1 MEKSYYFS
9 KNELVLLFG
18 TGNITEIY
26 GFQMPSESEFD
37 DNVFTMALYQLVK
50 RGCIEIVQEPEL
62 SKDMKWMMEVLR
74 TCKKVLSVVSAKGC
88 EQKCWYLAQSGAVVM
103 ELPILSEEVRVRL
116 ISQEKITEEI
126 FAEEIFAG
134 TDLTEKPLENEA
146 TGRKIE
152 NFQSSIKKEGEE
164 LLENLSINMD
174 TSQKDIL
181 EIEDANGIKN
191 IVSVWDVADMKVHA
205 LVERLVFY
213 EGSLG
218 YRVLVLKDESRQVV
232 FDSIEF
238 RKKLQ
243 ESLL

>member
-1 MEKSYYFS
+1 MSRYLYK
-9 KNELVLLFG
+9 KIQ
-18 TGNITEIY
+18 NISPESLN
-26 GFQMPSESEFD
+26 FQH
-37 DNVFTMALYQLVK
+37 
-50 RGCIEIVQEPEL
+50 
-62 SKDMKWMMEVLR
+62 
-74 TCKKVLSVVSAKGC
+74 
-88 EQKCWYLAQSGAVVM
+88 SG
-103 ELPILSEEVRVRL
+103 LKLTTL
-116 ISQEKITEEI
+116 
-126 FAEEIFAG
+126 G

>member
-1 MEKSYYFS
+1 M
-9 KNELVLLFG
+9 
-18 TGNITEIY
+18 
-26 GFQMPSESEFD
+26 
-37 DNVFTMALYQLVK
+37 
-50 RGCIEIVQEPEL
+50 
-62 SKDMKWMMEVLR
+62 R

>member
-1 MEKSYYFS
+1 MEKSYYFG
-9 KNELVLLFG
+9 KNELVLLLG
-18 TGNITEIY
+18 TGNVTEIY

-37 DNVFTMALYQLVK
+37 DNAFTMALYQLVK

-116 ISQEKITEEI
+116 ISQEKIT
-126 FAEEIFAG
+126 EEIFAG

>member
-1 MEKSYYFS
+1 M
-9 KNELVLLFG
+9 
-18 TGNITEIY
+18 
-26 GFQMPSESEFD
+26 
-37 DNVFTMALYQLVK
+37 
-50 RGCIEIVQEPEL
+50 
-62 SKDMKWMMEVLR
+62 
-74 TCKKVLSVVSAKGC
+74 
-88 EQKCWYLAQSGAVVM
+88 
-103 ELPILSEEVRVRL
+103 
-116 ISQEKITEEI
+116 
-126 FAEEIFAG
+126 
-134 TDLTEKPLENEA
+134 ENEA

-205 LVERLVFY
+205 LVERLGFY